1 MTLPKPIYLLLLG
14 PPGSGK
20 GTQARILRDTL
31 GIVHI
36 ASGDLFRENIKN
48 QTKLGLAAKSFID
61 RGELVP
67 DDLTIAMVMERLRE
81 PDTQAGVL
89 LDGFPRTLPQ
99 AAALDKALAEEGNQL
114 SMVLSIDVSEEV
126 LVERISG
133 RLFCRVGGE
142 SYHKIFNPPLVEGVC
157 DQDGGELYRRDD
169 DEPETVKN
177 RIKVYL
183 AQTNPLILYYQKK
196 GILVDIDGDQAINE
210 VEEEILATL
219 REKEFIRN

>member
-1 MTLPKPIYLLLLG
+1 MPKPTYLLLLG

-20 GTQARILRDTL
+20 GTQARILRDAL

-36 ASGDLFRENIKN
+36 ASGDLFRENIRN
-48 QTKLGLAAKSFID
+48 ETDLGKEAKRYID

-67 DDLTIAMVMERLRE
+67 DGLTIAMVMSRLHQ
-81 PDTQAGVL
+81 PDTEAGVL

-99 AAALDKALAEEGNQL
+99 AEALDSALAAEGNQL
-114 SMVLSIDVSEEV
+114 AMVLSIKVSEDV

-142 SYHKIFNPPLVEGVC
+142 SYHEIFNPPQVPGVC

-177 RIKVYL
+177 RIQVYL
-183 AQTNPLILYYQKK
+183 RQTNPLIEYYQAR
-196 GILVDIDGDQAINE
+196 GILVDINGDQPITQ

-219 REKEFIRN
+219 KEKELMA